1 MLQVGDQRTAASS
14 FQVTARG
21 SHRLAEIDPNVLVAI
36 ASRASTVMRRM
47 ASIIAQSIFSPIPL
61 SGVTLFD
68 SFEKTTVQDARV
80 HESSTPR
87 LKKKLVRKPSAAWCW
102 RRRFLLLAKED
113 SRHHQPPLRA
123 RLLKAGQDFMDPLG
137 TTLSRCCR
145 VKTWRFSDG
154 QGSKEARRAVPRWD
168 RPPNHAAD
176 QAAPTAGDVSQYPSH
191 AQLRKRA
198 AMGLGPE
205 HDGQGMRQ
213 MRSD

>member
-123 RLLKAGQDFMDPLG
+123 RLLKCRARFHGPSGNHAISLLSSKNLEVFRWPRKQRSSTSCSTLG
-137 TTLSRCCR
+137 SAAESRSRPSGANSRRR
-145 VKTWRFSDG
+145 VPVS
-154 QGSKEARRAVPRWD
+154 VPR
-168 RPPNHAAD
+168 
-176 QAAPTAGDVSQYPSH
+176 PTTEAGRD
-191 AQLRKRA
+191 
-198 AMGLGPE
+198 GLGA
-205 HDGQGMRQ
+205 GA
-213 MRSD
+213 

>member
-36 ASRASTVMRRM
+36 ASRTSTVMRRM
-47 ASIIAQSIFSPIPL
+47 ASIIAQSIFGPIPL

-102 RRRFLLLAKED
+102 RRRFLLLAKEG

-123 RLLKAGQDFMDPLG
+123 RLLKCRARFHGLG
-137 TTLSRCCR
+137 LGGHQLSRLLVR
-145 VKTWRFSDG
+145 RLDIAEKHAPVLDKRNGPAPGLLGLDTRTRRHAPLIRLSSRGVESPMGRSHPTSLWWR
-154 QGSKEARRAVPRWD
+154 RRRKS
-168 RPPNHAAD
+168 AD
-176 QAAPTAGDVSQYPSH
+176 
-191 AQLRKRA
+191 
-198 AMGLGPE
+198 
-205 HDGQGMRQ
+205 
-213 MRSD
+213 